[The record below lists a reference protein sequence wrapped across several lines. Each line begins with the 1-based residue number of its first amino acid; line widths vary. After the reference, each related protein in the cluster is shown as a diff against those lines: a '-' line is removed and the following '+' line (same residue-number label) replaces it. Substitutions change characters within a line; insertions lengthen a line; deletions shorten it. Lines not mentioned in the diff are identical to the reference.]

1 MIFFVLNKFLFS
13 AFFCSSLFPSP
24 STKEILSKNFL
35 FFFPVG
41 IRLMVTV
48 SSTWLIIFFSLL
60 QQTPE
65 TLSTVSPLG
74 FKHFFRGGRNTE
86 IVNQKKEETNFKA
99 AKRAIENDLYCF
111 IRQPIVDNSKGK
123 AMKIRDTDRVKW
135 AKVCCQTEN
144 KRILFTTDK
153 TVDIPNVVCICQC
166 EFSTFKI
173 LFKIF

>member
-13 AFFCSSLFPSP
+13 AFFAHHFFHLLLLKKFCQ
-24 STKEILSKNFL
+24 KM

-48 SSTWLIIFFSLL
+48 SFTWLIIYFCFL

-86 IVNQKKEETNFKA
+86 IVNQKKKATSFKA

-123 AMKIRDTDRVKW
+123 AMKIRDADRVKW

-173 LFKIF
+173 LFKFF